1 MKTQRI
7 AKLALVGG
15 LVLAPGLLAE
25 TVRTVRLSP
34 ANQGVNA
41 GDLLPSTLSFR
52 VERTNGDPIA
62 GLTVTVAVDLCIPVG
77 TPPPGFSCP
86 TDAEYG
92 GFEPAAALAVDLVSN
107 SQGIVTAPAYRAGLP
122 EPNHPHFEFR
132 LTTYVPPQVTGGGF
146 TVSTEDAN
154 ASFYNYQDSM
164 TTVRV
169 AANGE
174 GVAVIPMMDGIGLA
188 LLIALLGTASV
199 VVLRR
204 RQARD

>member
-1 MKTQRI
+1 MKTLRI
-7 AKLALVGG
+7 AKLALIAC

-25 TVRTVRLSP
+25 PVRTVRLSP

-52 VERTNGDPIA
+52 VERANGEPIS
-62 GLTVTVAVDLCIPVG
+62 GLTVNVTVDLCIPVG
-77 TPPPGFSCP
+77 TPPPGFTCP

-107 SQGIVTAPAYRAGLP
+107 AQGIVTAPAYKAGLP

-132 LTTYVPPQVTGGGF
+132 LVTYVPPQVTGGGV
-146 TVSTEDAN
+146 TVSPEDAS
-154 ASFYNYQDSM
+154 AAFYNYWDSM

-174 GVAVIPMMDGIGLA
+174 GVAVIPAIGGVGLT
-188 LLIALLGTASV
+188 LLIALLGAAAM

-204 RQARD
+204 R